1 LAPLSALP
9 PLTHMC
15 GSAGA
20 SGCVYK
26 IEYQGKVAA
35 AKKFHPHM
43 HAMLRRELKTLQLLA
58 HPNIVHGA

>member
-43 HAMLRRELKTLQLLA
+43 WRQQQADSLT
-58 HPNIVHGA
+58 HPLTQ